1 MKENNE
7 TVSNDV
13 FVLESEDG
21 KEMEYQKLFAFESSE
36 TNKNYIVYTDNT
48 HDESGA
54 LRVYANVFEKNGKV
68 LGALETEEEWNTVE
82 SIYAKLQEK
91 VGTEK

>member
-54 LRVYANVFEKNGKV
+54 LRVYANV
-68 LGALETEEEWNTVE
+68 
-82 SIYAKLQEK
+82 Y
-91 VGTEK
+91 

>member
-54 LRVYANVFEKNGKV
+54 LRVYANVYEKNGKV
-68 LGALETEEEWNTVE
+68 LGALEDRKSTRLN
-82 SIYAKLQEK
+82 SSHIGSSRMPSSA
-91 VGTEK
+91 

>member
-1 MKENNE
+1 M
-7 TVSNDV
+7 
-13 FVLESEDG
+13 
-21 KEMEYQKLFAFESSE
+21 
-36 TNKNYIVYTDNT
+36 
-48 HDESGA
+48 
-54 LRVYANVFEKNGKV
+54 YANVYEKNGKV